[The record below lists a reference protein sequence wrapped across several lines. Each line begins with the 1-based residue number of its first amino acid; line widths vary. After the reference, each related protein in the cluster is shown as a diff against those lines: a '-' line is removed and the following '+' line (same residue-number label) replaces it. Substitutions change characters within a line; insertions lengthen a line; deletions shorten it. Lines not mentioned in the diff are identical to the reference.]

1 MTGITRIL
9 SSPTLLLRVEGGVLL
24 ALGLLLYWKIGGNWL
39 AFVLL
44 LLTPDISMAGYLAG
58 PVVGAAT
65 YNLIHLYLLP
75 SILAAVAILTGNT
88 IILTLAL
95 IWFAHINMDRL
106 LGYGLKLP
114 SDFKDT
120 HLGKMG

>member
-1 MTGITRIL
+1 MTGFLTH
-9 SSPTLLLRVEGGVLL
+9 PNTLLRLEGGVLF

-44 LLTPDISMAGYLAG
+44 LLVPDVSMAGYLTG
-58 PVVGAAT
+58 NRIGAAG

-75 SILAAVAILTGNT
+75 AILASVGIVTDNKLILA
-88 IILTLAL
+88 LAL
-95 IWFAHINMDRL
+95 IWFAHINMDRV

-114 SDFKDT
+114 TGFKHT
-120 HLGKMG
+120 HLGIFGQ

>member
-1 MTGITRIL
+1 MIRFLTQ
-9 SSPTLLLRVEGGVLL
+9 PNNLLRLEGGVLF

-44 LLTPDISMAGYLAG
+44 LLVPDASMAGYLAG
-58 PVVGAAT
+58 DRIGAAG
-65 YNLIHLYLLP
+65 YNIIHLYLLP
-75 SILAAVAILTGNT
+75 SILASAGIVSDNKLILS
-88 IILTLAL
+88 LAL

-114 SDFKDT
+114 TGFKHT
-120 HLGKMG
+120 HLGIFGQ

>member
-1 MTGITRIL
+1 MTGFLTH
-9 SSPTLLLRVEGGVLL
+9 PNTLLRLEGGVLF

-44 LLTPDISMAGYLAG
+44 LLVPDVSMSGYLAG
-58 PVVGAAT
+58 DRIGAAG

-75 SILAAVAILTGNT
+75 SILASAGIVTDNKL
-88 IILTLAL
+88 LLSLAL

-114 SDFKDT
+114 TGFKHT
-120 HLGKMG
+120 HLGIFGQ